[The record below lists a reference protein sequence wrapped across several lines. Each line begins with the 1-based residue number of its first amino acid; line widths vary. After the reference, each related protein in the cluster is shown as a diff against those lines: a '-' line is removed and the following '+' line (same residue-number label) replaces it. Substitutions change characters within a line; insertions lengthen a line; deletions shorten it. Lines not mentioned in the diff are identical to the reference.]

1 MRLRSSPAG
10 LARALARPRAL
21 VALLLLAPAALLL
34 SDGASSAAPARGG
47 DGPIIGVQIEA
58 GPEVVQD
65 IDIGAGGLLVE
76 WPGGRRTL
84 PAGTH
89 RLALGESGAIL
100 GELDFGRD
108 IPFRFCAE
116 VHAIKVG
123 ERYYEGWI
131 EVLVPADGA
140 PWRVVNRLPLERYLL
155 GVVPGEMPAGDYPRH
170 ALGAQ
175 AVAART
181 YALFQILVRPAEA
194 RVHVHADDRS
204 QVYLGGGVPHPRA
217 LEAVEETRGQ
227 VLLHEGRVFESFYH
241 STCGGATRSV
251 EDWFGGDPIAPL
263 SSVSCQ
269 GCSSSKYFRWTARLQ
284 EARLRA
290 ALDPICRRHR
300 IAIGEVLAIEPV
312 DPAPGG
318 HCAYVRIRHER
329 GAFEVDADRF
339 RRACRVEG
347 IELRSTSFIS
357 ERQGDEFIFHGRG
370 WGHGVGL
377 CQVGAK
383 GYAEREARYG
393 WILRWYYPGA
403 EVATLW

>member
-1 MRLRSSPAG
+1 VL
-10 LARALARPRAL
+10 AL
-21 VALLLLAPAALLL
+21 VLALDPAT
-34 SDGASSAAPARGG
+34 AAPGPRGS
-47 DGPIIGVQIEA
+47 DGPIIGVQIDA
-58 GPEVVQD
+58 GPEVMKD
-65 IDIGAGGLLVE
+65 IDVAQGGLVVE
-76 WPGGRRTL
+76 WPGGRRTF
-84 PAGTH
+84 PRGTH
-89 RLALGESGAIL
+89 RLALTERGAVL

-108 IPFRFCAE
+108 IPFRFRAE
-116 VHAIKVG
+116 PHAIKVG

-155 GVVPGEMPAGDYPRH
+155 GVVPGEMPAGDYPQD

-181 YALFQILVRPAEA
+181 YALFQILVRPADA

-204 QVYLGGGVPHPRA
+204 QVYLGGGMPHPRA
-217 LEAVEETRGQ
+217 LEAVERTRGQ
-227 VLLHEGRVFESFYH
+227 VLLHGGKVFESFYH
-241 STCGGATRSV
+241 STCGGATRGV

-269 GCSSSKYFRWTARLQ
+269 GCGSSKYFRWTARLP
-284 EARLRA
+284 EARLRG
-290 ALDPICRRHR
+290 ALDTIARRHQ
-300 IAIGEVLAIEPV
+300 IALGEVFAIEPV
-312 DPAPGG
+312 EPAPGG
-318 HCAYVRIRHER
+318 HCAYVRIRHEK

-339 RRACRVEG
+339 RRACRAEG
-347 IELRSTSFIS
+347 IELRSTAFIA
-357 ERQGDEFIFHGRG
+357 ERQGDEFLFHGRG

-393 WILRWYYPGA
+393 WILSWYYPGS
-403 EVATLW
+403 ELSTLWR